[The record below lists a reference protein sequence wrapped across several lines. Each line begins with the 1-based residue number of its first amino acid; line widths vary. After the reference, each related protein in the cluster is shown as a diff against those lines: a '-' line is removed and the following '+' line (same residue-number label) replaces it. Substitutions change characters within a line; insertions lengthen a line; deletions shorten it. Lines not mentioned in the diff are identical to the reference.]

1 MKKRWLMLLL
11 AGTLLAAGCG
21 KKKESAEPAS
31 EKAVQ
36 ESAEAV
42 AEENADDAEKDKAA
56 EADAAEKDAAASADA
71 EKAAEETDTPAGQDR
86 YAAFLAGDGKM
97 TVHTAGIR
105 SDGLEFNQLYSEGET
120 LTLQEVMDK
129 TAEFIPGE
137 WAAEDAKIIPSA
149 AAAEIDCGNDG
160 EKELAL
166 CITYPVQSESWRQYM
181 ILKDQGEELAL
192 CYMGCA
198 WSRSD
203 ITIDSYGFI
212 AGDGSGGAAIHV
224 FDKSFVDKDGKWQ
237 YLYSV
242 ETEIYPEN
250 IYYNEEFH
258 DMTGYGL
265 DLSELLLLRYSFV
278 PDWTEDRKEYL
289 TYSTYT
295 DAQNPEDP
303 SGLFWDLTADASAYA
318 ADSPYRKA
326 FDAEGIEFYP
336 MDEIREMIA
345 AREAETGFSK
355 EAYCSGEMADWD
367 SIQTG
372 SVRAMFR
379 DDAGEELL
387 KNAGEVTIETGE
399 NPARIVFTALKPV
412 SDFKI
417 LAVKSIDFD
426 NYGNP
431 VYQCEEKYGQKEL
444 LPEKPLAAEVVFYG
458 DMPNIA
464 ISYTEDGTVKNA
476 AVYLSGKDGSLQLS
490 EF

>member
-11 AGTLLAAGCG
+11 ACALLAAGCG
-21 KKKESAEPAS
+21 KKKESAEPAA

-36 ESAEAV
+36 KSAEA
-42 AEENADDAEKDKAA
+42 ASEENADDAEKDKAA

-203 ITIDSYGFI
+203 ITMD
-212 AGDGSGGAAIHV
+212 GDTYTAKVKRRTGRKTAKRALAFSE
-224 FDKSFVDKDGKWQ
+224 FRK
-237 YLYSV
+237 
-242 ETEIYPEN
+242 ETERNQHTGVYSRSQNDIQSHSTFSTVSCAVDLRRPEQRLYPE
-250 IYYNEEFH
+250 
-258 DMTGYGL
+258 
-265 DLSELLLLRYSFV
+265 
-278 PDWTEDRKEYL
+278 PD
-289 TYSTYT
+289 
-295 DAQNPEDP
+295 
-303 SGLFWDLTADASAYA
+303 
-318 ADSPYRKA
+318 
-326 FDAEGIEFYP
+326 
-336 MDEIREMIA
+336 
-345 AREAETGFSK
+345 
-355 EAYCSGEMADWD
+355 
-367 SIQTG
+367 
-372 SVRAMFR
+372 
-379 DDAGEELL
+379 
-387 KNAGEVTIETGE
+387 
-399 NPARIVFTALKPV
+399 
-412 SDFKI
+412 
-417 LAVKSIDFD
+417 
-426 NYGNP
+426 
-431 VYQCEEKYGQKEL
+431 
-444 LPEKPLAAEVVFYG
+444 
-458 DMPNIA
+458 
-464 ISYTEDGTVKNA
+464 
-476 AVYLSGKDGSLQLS
+476 
-490 EF
+490 